1 MGAIMKSIGAIA
13 IVVFTVVGTQ
23 AGLAQD
29 VVPPEVVQFENM
41 HIDGDMKIV
50 TVGNANRHYSL
61 ICNINAEGCITPERG
76 KNYLLFN
83 KNTRWKMPGAKTF
96 LTLSFIQD
104 WTSKY
109 NQGENIGLVSEQ
121 SGGPNT
127 LGMFVIDPAKG
138 GYDQDTIISDG
149 PIIYGT
155 GLNDEDRQKA
165 WKLFFMQMVEAC
177 LRQQG
182 KDALGIKLL
191 KRCQPGQ
198 DFCTTAIDANL
209 VGIGGIQ
216 EPRKVVVIVA
226 TDVRDQ
232 NIHLS
237 RMVCTWPAKGVRL
250 CRDWDTGKLMTD
262 DEAR

>member
-1 MGAIMKSIGAIA
+1 MKSIGAIA
-13 IVVFTVVGTQ
+13 CILLTTGTQ

-41 HIDGDMKIV
+41 HIDGDVKIV
-50 TVGNANRHYSL
+50 TVGNVNRHYSL
-61 ICNINAEGCITPERG
+61 ICNTKAESCITPERD

-83 KNTRWKMPGAKTF
+83 KNTRWKMPGAKDF

-104 WTSKY
+104 WTLKY
-109 NQGENIGLVSEQ
+109 NQGENIGLVREQ
-121 SGGPNT
+121 GGGPT
-127 LGMFVIDPAKG
+127 FGMFVLDPAKG

-155 GLNDEDRQKA
+155 GLSDQDRQKA
-165 WKLFFMQMVEAC
+165 WKHFFMQMVEAC
-177 LRQQG
+177 VRQQG
-182 KDALGIKLL
+182 QDALGVKLL

-198 DFCTTAIDANL
+198 GTTAIDANL
-209 VGIGGIQ
+209 VGIGGTQ
-216 EPRKVVVIVA
+216 EPRKALLIVA
-226 TDVRDQ
+226 TDVRDP

-237 RMVCTWPAKGVRL
+237 RMVCTWPAKGVRV

-262 DEAR
+262 DEGQ